1 MFDKVDANGENEHP
15 IFKLLKRALPA
26 PADDT
31 ENLMANPQ
39 FFIWKPVKRTDI
51 AWNFE
56 KFLIG
61 KDGRPLKRYSRNFLT
76 SDIAADIAQQL

>member
-1 MFDKVDANGENEHP
+1 MS
-15 IFKLLKRALPA
+15 
-26 PADDT
+26 
-31 ENLMANPQ
+31 NPQ

-61 KDGRPLKRYSRNFLT
+61 PDGTPLKRYSRNFLT
-76 SDIAADIAQQL
+76 SDIAEDIKNYL